1 MPGYVFNSRYN
12 HLYNFNCPYPPSL
25 DKCLNDDTWIDFWLD
40 NADYYNKN
48 MKYIT
53 YFDSIDE
60 LNEIVINID
69 VNDISLKMKK
79 YNETRTLNILQ
90 QWKKIIDT
98 TLAPPL
104 AQL

>member
-1 MPGYVFNSRYN
+1 METKQK
-12 HLYNFNCPYPPSL
+12 LYQEENKETIL
-25 DKCLNDDTWIDFWLD
+25 KQRK
-40 NADYYNKN
+40 DYYNEN

-60 LNEIVINID
+60 LNEIVTNID
-69 VNDISLKMKK
+69 VIDISLKMKK

-104 AQL
+104 VLL